1 MTWMRGPDR
10 RRLLDEL
17 QRFTTRTWRLT
28 LLRGVIMLALGLVI
42 LLAPLTSVVAVVAL
56 LGALAVVDGVVALVV
71 GLRARGAAGSGWR
84 LAQGVVSILLG
95 LLLMWQP
102 EVLLVSLAALAGVAL
117 VVVGV
122 GMAVIAAQTR
132 RMGPATW
139 RWQVWAGVLLALV
152 GAVLLAFPATSVA
165 TVAVLVGLAACA
177 AGVVGLVHGARLR
190 RTAKDLQNH

>member
-1 MTWMRGPDR
+1 MTWMRGADR

-28 LLRGVIMLALGLVI
+28 LLRGVVVLALGLVI
-42 LLAPLTSVVAVVAL
+42 LFAPLTTVVAVVAL
-56 LGALAVVDGVVALVV
+56 LGALAVVDGVVAVVV
-71 GLRARGAAGSGWR
+71 GLRARGAAGAGWR
-84 LAQGVVSILLG
+84 LAQGVVSVLLG

-102 EVLLVSLAALAGVAL
+102 EVLLVSFAALAGVAL

-132 RMGPATW
+132 RMGPSTW

-152 GAVLLAFPATSVA
+152 GAFLLAFPTASVA
-165 TVAVLVGLAACA
+165 TVAVLVGLTACA
-177 AGVVGLVHGARLR
+177 AGIVGLVQGIRLR
-190 RTAKDLQNH
+190 RTAKDLQDH